1 MKYIED
7 KYTKGSWIRDLLHGM
22 DSINNMIFD
31 YERDIIAWK
40 LDQITPVQIF
50 EITQHFW
57 KNFLVVCKTRWRRDI
72 GIENEEKFDN
82 QSIGNSMEN
91 QIPPGYSNFD
101 DHVFSNVKKLE
112 KEMNPF
118 ENYIK
123 ER

>member
-31 YERDIIAWK
+31 YERDIIVWK

-101 DHVFSNVKKLE
+101 DHVFSNVKKLG